1 VVDLSPE
8 AQILFKEHYKVL
20 ESSLLELRH
29 LFLLNENL
37 SDYRQ
42 HFDEV
47 LNANEFEIALHALCD
62 FLLEPTTPNVGL
74 DEINKID
81 TLHEKMGL
89 NDDCSAALRAKR
101 GVIPE

>member
-1 VVDLSPE
+1 MFE
-8 AQILFKEHYKVL
+8 ERYKVL

-29 LFLLNENL
+29 LFSLNENL

-47 LNANEFEIALHALCD
+47 LNANEFEVALHALCD

-74 DEINKID
+74 DEVNKID
-81 TLHEKMGL
+81 TLHENMGL
-89 NDDCSAALRAKR
+89 DDDCAAALRAKS
-101 GVIPE
+101 GVTPE

>member
-1 VVDLSPE
+1 M
-8 AQILFKEHYKVL
+8 VL

-37 SDYRQ
+37 SGYRQ

-62 FLLEPTTPNVGL
+62 FLLDPTTPNIGL
-74 DEINKID
+74 SEINKID
-81 TLHEKMGL
+81 VLHEKMGL
-89 NDDCSAALRAKR
+89 DDTCAAALRAKS
-101 GVIPE
+101 GVPGE